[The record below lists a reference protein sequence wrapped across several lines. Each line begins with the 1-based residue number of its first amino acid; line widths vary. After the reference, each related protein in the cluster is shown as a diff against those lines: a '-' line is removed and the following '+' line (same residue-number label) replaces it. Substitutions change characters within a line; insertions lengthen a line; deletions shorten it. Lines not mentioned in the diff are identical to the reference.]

1 MKIKTSISVF
11 IAEDEQPARELLID
25 YLLLRP
31 ELKLEGMAQNGEEAL
46 EKLQMREY
54 NLLFLDINLPI
65 LSGIEIL
72 EKLKKYPYLIF
83 TTAYDKYAIKAF
95 EMGAV
100 DYLLKPF
107 SKDRFNQAVD
117 KAVQAIQDNRS
128 NLQSPLDIGL
138 SIKENENHYILS
150 YDDIVYISSHARHTV
165 IHTDDKCFEI
175 ANLLKDIES
184 KLPDQNFIRIHKQ
197 FIVNLKYISH
207 FQYMVGGQYEIYLKD
222 EDETSLPVGRKY
234 ANLLKDKLKI

>member
-1 MKIKTSISVF
+1 MTNKKSISVF

-31 ELKLEGMAQNGEEAL
+31 ELKLEGIAQNGDEAL
-46 EKLQMREY
+46 QKLLKGDYR
-54 NLLFLDINLPI
+54 LLFLDINLPI
-65 LSGIEIL
+65 LSGIQVL
-72 EKLKKYPYLIF
+72 ERLKKYPYLVF

-95 EMGAV
+95 EMGAI

-107 SKDRFNQAVD
+107 SKERFNQAVD

-128 NLQSPLDIGL
+128 NIRSPLDIGL

-150 YDDIVYISSHARHTV
+150 YDNIVYVSSHARHTV

-175 ANLLKDIES
+175 ANLLKDIEE
-184 KLPDQNFIRIHKQ
+184 KLPESSFIRIHKQ
-197 FIVNLKYISH
+197 FIVNMKFISH